1 MKEIR
6 MSIWRRIQMLSVFV
20 VAAGFVVAAA
30 GCNTTKGVG
39 RDIERA
45 GEGLQDAVDDAKD

>member
-1 MKEIR
+1 
-6 MSIWRRIQMLSVFV
+6 MLI
-20 VAAGFVVAAA
+20 VAAGFVIAAT

-45 GEGLQDAVDDAKD
+45 GEGLQDAVEDAKD